1 MKNKEQIAETLSKS
15 IRDIYLFADNYPH
28 AEAQHKAEIA
38 VLESYLKSAY
48 EQGCLAKEE
57 AIIKLIKKNTE
68 EGIYRDG
75 ETAFDIVRDIKT
87 L

>member
-1 MKNKEQIAETLSKS
+1 MENQVVKTLQKA

-28 AEAQHKAEIA
+28 AEAQHEAEIA

-48 EQGCLAKEE
+48 EQGCLAKEQT
-57 AIIKLIKKNTE
+57 IIELIKKNTG

-75 ETAFDIVRDIKT
+75 ETA
-87 L
+87 

>member
-1 MKNKEQIAETLSKS
+1 MIENQVVKTLQKA
-15 IRDIYLFADNYPH
+15 IRDIYLFVDDYPH

-38 VLESYLKSAY
+38 ILESYLKSAY

-57 AIIKLIKKNTE
+57 AIIKLIKKNTN

>member
-1 MKNKEQIAETLSKS
+1 MENQVVKTLQKA
-15 IRDIYLFADNYPH
+15 IRDIYLFTDDYPH
-28 AEAQHKAEIA
+28 AKAQHEAEIA

>member
-1 MKNKEQIAETLSKS
+1 MENQVVKTLQKE
-15 IRDIYLFADNYPH
+15 IRDIYLFADDYPH

-38 VLESYLKSAY
+38 VLQSYLKSAY

>member
-1 MKNKEQIAETLSKS
+1 MKNQVAETLQKA
-15 IRDIYLFADNYPH
+15 IRDIYLLADDYPH

-38 VLESYLKSAY
+38 LIKNYLKSAY

-57 AIIKLIKKNTE
+57 AIIKLINKNTE
-68 EGIYRDG
+68 ESIYRDG

>member
-1 MKNKEQIAETLSKS
+1 MIINQVAKTLQKA
-15 IRDIYLFADNYPH
+15 IRDIYLLADDYPH

-38 VLESYLKSAY
+38 LIESYLKSAY
-48 EQGCLAKEE
+48 EQGSLAKEN
-57 AIIKLIKKNTE
+57 AIMKLIKDNTNE
-68 EGIYRDG
+68 NLYRDG